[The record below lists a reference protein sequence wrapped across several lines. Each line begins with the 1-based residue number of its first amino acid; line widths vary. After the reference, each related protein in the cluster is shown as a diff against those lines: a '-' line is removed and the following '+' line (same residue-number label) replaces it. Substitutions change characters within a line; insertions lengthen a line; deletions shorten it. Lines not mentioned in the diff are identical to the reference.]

1 MTVLSPPPIK
11 IALPGASGRMGRMI
25 TRAAAQDSAAEI
37 VSATGRVGSDA
48 IGHDISLLNGLGQSG
63 VIISEQPQDL
73 FLNSPQ
79 VVIDFTTP
87 DASVHHAM
95 LCAERGIA
103 IVVGTTGLTPQHEE
117 ALKKAAETTAVVLC
131 ANTSV
136 GVTMMEK
143 LVESATR
150 ALGADWDIEIMESHH
165 KHKVDAPSGTAL
177 ALGEAAARGRNVD
190 LKDVADMGRAGITGA
205 RKDGAI
211 GFAVTRGGD
220 VVGEHSVVFYGQSER
235 VEITHR
241 AMDRAVFARGAIRAG
256 VWAASAKSG
265 LYSMHDVLAD

>member
-1 MTVLSPPPIK
+1 MNPSFSSPIK
-11 IALPGASGRMGRMI
+11 FALLGASGRMGRMI
-25 TRAAAQDSAAEI
+25 TRAAAEDSAVELVA
-37 VSATGRVGSDA
+37 ATGRLGSDA
-48 IGHDISLLNGLGQSG
+48 VGRDTGLLNGLGQSG
-63 VIISEQPQDL
+63 VIIGDRPQDL
-73 FLNSPQ
+73 FTNQPQ

-103 IVVGTTGLTPQHEE
+103 IVVGTTGLTPQHEA
-117 ALKKAAETTAVVLC
+117 ALKKAAETTAVVWC

-136 GVTMMEK
+136 GVVMLEK
-143 LVESATR
+143 LVENATR